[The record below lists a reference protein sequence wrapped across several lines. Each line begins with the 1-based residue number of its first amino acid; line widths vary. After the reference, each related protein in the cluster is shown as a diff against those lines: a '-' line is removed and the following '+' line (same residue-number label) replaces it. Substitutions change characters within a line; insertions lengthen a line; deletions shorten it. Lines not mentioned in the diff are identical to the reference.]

1 MVDQEKL
8 LDYLK
13 RVTADLH
20 QTRERL
26 RKAESADREPIAI
39 VAMSCRYPGDVR
51 TPDDLWR
58 LVNTGTDAIG
68 RPPTDRGWDLDD
80 AYDPDPEHV
89 DGYASEGGFLAGAG
103 AFDAAFFDVS
113 PREALSMDPQQRQVL
128 EASWEVLERAGV
140 DPATLRGSRTGV
152 FIGSNTQDYVRLI
165 GGTAQAA
172 DGFMI
177 TGTTAAV
184 ISGRVSYTLGL
195 EGPAVTIDT
204 ACSSS
209 LVAIHLAAQA
219 LRADECTMAMAGGV
233 TVMATPG
240 AFTEFSRQRGL
251 AVDGR
256 CKAFSADADGIG
268 LSEGVGLV
276 LLERLSRAQ
285 RLGHPILGVIR
296 GSAVN
301 QDGAS
306 NGIAAPNG
314 PSQQRVIRQALA
326 NAGLSVDDVELIEAH
341 GTGTRL
347 GDPIEAQAVLAT
359 YGQDR
364 TGGPARLGS
373 IKSNIGHT
381 QAAAGV
387 AGVMKAV
394 LAMRHETMPKSL
406 HLDEPSPHV
415 DWAAGAV
422 EPLSEARPWPRRDTP
437 RRAGVSSFGV
447 SGTNVHMIIE
457 EPPAPAG
464 DETEPGEPCPAP
476 VPVVLSARDAAALRA
491 QAQQLYTFV
500 EDRPQLQIADLSW
513 ALATGRAAL
522 EHRAVVLAD
531 DLKALQR
538 GLAALAVG
546 EPGLGL
552 VTGEPAD
559 GKLAFLFTG
568 QGTQR
573 LAMGRQLAER
583 FPRYA
588 EAFDTVAAALDRH
601 LVREPGDPSL
611 RDLLDSD
618 LLHQTGYA
626 QPALFAVEVAL
637 LETVRGLGLE
647 PEIVAGH
654 SIGEI
659 AAAHAAGVL
668 SLDDAA
674 ALVVARGRLMQ
685 ALPPGGAMLAVQASE
700 DAVREAGLD
709 DLDIAAVNGPAAVVL
724 SGPEAAIDR
733 FAEKARDAGWKAT
746 RLRVS
751 HAFHSR
757 LMEPM
762 LAEFGAVVHGLDF
775 AEPTLAAVSSVTGL
789 PVAVGQWS
797 DPRYWVD
804 QVRRPVRFADA
815 VHALDALGAG
825 RYLELGPDTVLA
837 AMAAETLPDAPVC
850 VAALRRDH
858 DEVTTFLTAL
868 ARLHAAGSTVAWST
882 LYPARPAERLDL
894 PTYPFQHQMYW
905 PSPADLVTVDA
916 AGLGL
921 TATGHPLLGAVL
933 TLADG
938 DGSVFTGRLS
948 VATHPWLA
956 DHAVLGTAVLPG
968 TAMVELALRA
978 GEQVGAP
985 VLEELTIQAPLSV
998 PASGGIAL
1006 QVVTGAAD
1014 ETGRRPVGVHSRSED
1029 ALADEPWTL
1038 HAAGY
1043 LARTGPQ
1050 APPVDLSV
1058 WPPTGATP
1066 LPVDGFYERLSGAG
1080 FGYGPTFQGL
1090 TAAWRLG
1097 EDIYAEVTLPESETG
1112 QAARFQLH
1120 PALLDAA
1127 MHGVALAET
1136 GADRSARMAF
1146 AFTDVTVHAVGAT
1159 VLRVRLTPSGN
1170 DRVALSAADGAGAVV
1185 VTIGSLVMRPVTTA
1199 QMEAGPRQAPRSLF
1213 GVDWV
1218 ERPLDAAPAPAGW
1231 AALGAVRDTGLPL
1244 ADLDSP
1250 TGSPAVLLLDCPPET
1265 VDPDDD
1271 PIGLAARVHAATQ
1284 RVLAALQRWIGD
1296 ERLAETT
1303 LVVTT
1308 TGAVSGGPGEEPTDL
1323 AHAAV
1328 WGLVRS
1334 AQSEYPARIVL
1345 ADVDGGAASWAALPA
1360 LVAAGDVP
1368 QALIRAGVVAAPLLA
1383 RIAPD
1388 PAMTPPDSPTW
1399 RLESTAGGTLDQL
1412 RLAAYP
1418 APEGPLEPG
1427 MVRVAVRAAGLN
1439 FRDVLIS
1446 LGVYPSDNP
1455 LDLGSEGAGVV
1466 LEVGSDVSHLAPGD
1480 RVMGAFAGGFG
1491 PVAVTD
1497 GRLLVPVP
1505 SGWTFAEAAAV
1516 PMAFLTAYYALVDL
1530 ADVRPGETVLVHAGA
1545 GGVGTAAI
1553 QIARHL
1559 GARVLATASPAKW
1572 DALRALGLPE
1582 EAIASSRN
1590 TEFAAKFART
1600 TDGQGADVVLN
1611 SLANELIDASLTL
1624 LPRGGRFLEMGKTD
1638 LRDPARL
1645 AADHPGVRYRP
1656 FDLFEAGPDRI
1667 RAMLTEILALFEAGE
1682 LSLPPVRAWDIR
1694 HARDAFRFISQAKH
1708 VGKNVLLMP
1717 RTARE
1722 TGTTVVT
1729 GATGTLG
1736 GLLVRHLVHSRGVR
1750 DLLLL
1755 SRSGTDAPGAGEL
1768 WSELTEAGARVRLVR
1783 CDVADRDDLDR
1794 VLDGVDVRAVVH
1806 VAGVLDDTVLT
1817 GLTPDR
1823 LDAVLRAKVDAVV
1836 NLHEATAGADL
1847 DAFVLYS
1854 SVAGLFG
1861 TPGQGNY
1868 AAANAFLDAFAAFRR
1883 SRGLPGTSLAWG
1895 AWDTAVGMAGNLSE
1909 VDRRRLSR
1917 GGIAPLAL
1925 PEALGLF
1932 DAALDAERPLLVPLR
1947 IDHTVLRARQGDVGL
1962 PPLLRG
1968 LVRDPVRRAATGA
1981 TSASL
1986 LQRLAELATAD
1997 QDRLLLDLVRT
2008 QVAAVLGH
2016 ASGDAIPAARAFSE
2030 LGFDSLTAVELRN
2043 RLNAAT
2049 SLRLPATLTFDYP
2062 NPQVLAVFLR
2072 GELVGALAE
2081 QAAPAA
2087 SLRLSATDLDDPIVI
2102 VGMGCRYPGGVST
2115 PEEFWRLLADGRD
2128 GVSSFPDDRG
2138 WDLDA
2143 LNHADPD
2150 HPGTSHAQEG
2160 GFLTGASRFDAGF
2173 FGISPREAVAMDPQ
2187 QRLMLETSWEA
2198 LERAGIDATTLRGS
2212 RTGVFA
2218 GVLYSDY
2225 ATVLR
2230 QGSTGAEGYA
2240 GAASAVSLVSGRV
2253 SYTFGFE
2260 GPAIT
2265 VDTACSSSL
2274 VALHLAAQ
2282 ALRSGECDLALAG
2295 GVTVMAT
2302 PGAFVEFSRQGGL
2315 ASDGRCKAF
2324 SAAGDG
2330 TGWGEG
2336 AGVVLLERLSDAR
2349 RAGHPVLAVVRGS
2362 AVNQDGASN
2371 GITAPNGPS
2380 QQRVIRQALAVA
2392 GLTPTAVDA
2401 VEAHGTG
2408 TTLGD
2413 PIEAQALLAT
2423 YGQDRTGA
2431 PLWLGSVKSNLGHTQ
2446 AAAGV
2451 AGIIKMVLAMHYGVL
2466 PPTLH
2471 VDRPSPQVD
2480 WAAGAVEL
2488 LTEARPWPRAA
2499 HPRRAGVSSFGISG
2513 TNAHVILEEPPA
2525 PTEEP
2530 ETGSPLPVV
2539 PLLLSG
2545 HDAAGLAGQAGRLLD
2560 FLDERPTAR
2569 LLDVGRS
2576 LAGRA
2581 ALPHRAVVLA
2591 HTADQTV
2598 MDLLDLADGA
2608 RSGGVA
2614 VDGRL
2619 AMVFTGQGA
2628 QRAGM
2633 GRELYQ
2639 TFPVFA
2645 SAFNEVC
2652 AALDLPLLDVLDD
2665 QERLDETGWAQPAIF
2680 AVEVALLTLLRGW
2693 GVTPEVVAG
2702 HSIGEITAA
2711 YAAGVLSLA
2720 DAATLVAARGR
2731 LMQALPSGGAMLAV
2745 GTSETDLRAAFPD
2758 VDLAAVNG
2766 PRAVVVSGT
2775 EADVDRVAETAAER
2789 GWKTSR
2795 LRTSHAF
2802 HSRLM
2807 EPMLAEFADVV
2818 RGLRFSEPRLRA
2830 VSTVT
2835 GAKVDQDEWT
2845 DPEYWVEQVRRPV
2858 RFADALAALD
2868 ADRILE
2874 IGPDAVLTALVQ
2886 DAHPDRTAVAALR
2899 RGRDEAATLLA
2910 AIGRLFTVGVAVD
2923 WAAVF
2928 VGTGATRPELP
2939 TYAFQHV
2946 TYWPRPRPG
2955 LHVSDPAGLG
2965 LVGTGHALLGA
2976 AVELPD
2982 STATVLTG
2990 WLSVATHPWLA
3001 DHVVLDRVVVPG
3013 TALVEMALAA
3023 GERAGAP
3030 ALEELLLQTPLTLP
3044 PGGGVQVR
3052 VTVTAGTDAT
3062 ADTADATNDPR
3073 PVTLHA
3079 RADETEPWTVHAT
3092 GSLTAQPAE
3101 TADAGLVSWPPAGA
3115 EPVSLTDFY
3124 PTLAAIG
3131 MAYGPAFQALR
3142 KVWRRGEEVFA
3153 EVSTEEASTGY
3164 ALHPALFD
3172 AALHA
3177 VGAGGL
3183 LPEHGVRLPFAFAGV
3198 RISGEAGTTLRAR
3211 LTVGTSPGSVRVAL
3225 ADESGLPVAEVERLT
3240 LRPVSGVQLSAAERL
3255 LYGVEWVPEE
3265 AESSEEPRVTI
3276 PLGAALPAP
3285 TPVLTVDATAPGAAG
3300 ERAAALLTLL
3310 RTWLADPAW
3319 AESRL
3324 VVRTF
3329 GAVGDE
3335 ITDPDGAALW
3345 GLVRSAQ
3352 AEHPDRIHLLDAP
3365 EETVLPLPEALV
3377 REGVARVPRLVRI
3390 QASGTVDLGDGLV
3403 VVTGATGT
3411 LGRLLVE
3418 HLVRAHGARDLLLL
3432 SRSGGAVDPDLD
3444 LDGATVRSVACDL
3457 ADAGAVAAVLRDE
3470 PVTAVIHAA
3479 GVLDD
3484 ALLTDLTPERLRAV
3498 FRAKVDAAV
3507 NLRAATAGHR
3517 LSAFVLY
3524 SSAAGLFGNAGQA
3537 NYAAA
3542 NAFLDAYATQMRG
3555 QGVPATS
3562 LAWGLWDAGMG
3573 GGLSDAERSRA
3584 RQAGI
3589 VPLSVEQGLAAF
3601 DAALTADRAV
3611 VAPLGLDLAAL
3622 RTRAWAPPLLRGL
3635 LPAPG
3640 RRAAAGSAGGG
3651 FAARLA
3657 GLPDAERERIVLD
3670 LVRTHVATVLGHA
3683 DGSAVA
3689 PERAFSELGFDSLTA
3704 VELRNRM
3711 ATVTGLRLP
3720 STLVFDYPNIAA
3732 LAAYLVGEL
3741 SGAAAAAI
3749 PVVTAAVASDEPIA
3763 IVGMACRYPGGV
3775 SSPEELWELVAA
3787 GRDGVGFFPED
3798 RGWDVEN
3805 LYHPDPDNPGT
3816 SYTREGGFLYNAGD
3830 FDPAVFGI
3838 SPREALAMDPQ
3849 HRLLLETSWE
3859 AFERA
3864 GIDPLG
3870 LRGSRTGVFA
3880 GVMYNDYSMVLGA
3893 SDDSAEGFMGT
3904 GGSIASG
3911 RVSYTFGLEGPAVTV
3926 DTACSSSLVALH
3938 LAIQALRSGECDA
3951 ALAGGV
3957 TVMGTPNTFIGFSRQ
3972 RGLAA
3977 DGRCKSFAEGADGT
3991 GWGEGVGMLLVERLA
4006 DAERLGHPVLA
4017 VVRGS
4022 AVNQDGASNGMTAPN
4037 GPSQQRVIR
4046 QALANARIS
4055 ATDVDVVEAH
4065 GTGTGLGD
4073 PIEAQALLATYGQN
4087 RQTPLWLG
4095 SIKSNM
4101 GHTQAAAGVAGIIKM
4116 VQAMRHGTL
4125 PATLHVDAPTSQ
4137 VDWTAGAV
4145 ELLTEARAWPE
4156 VDRPRRAAVSSFG
4169 ISGTNAHVILEA
4181 AAPAT
4186 VTIPAVPDGRPMPVV
4201 LTAADEAGLRAQAE
4215 QVRGVDAPIADLAR
4229 SLTRRTALRHRA
4241 VVVAA
4246 DRAGLDAGLAAVAAG
4261 AHPLVGVA
4269 GHGRL
4274 AVVFTG
4280 QGSQR
4285 AGMGRELY
4293 DAFPV
4298 FAAAYDEVC
4307 AALDLPLR
4315 ELDAALLD
4323 QTGWAQPAIFAVEV
4337 ALLAL
4342 VRSWGVVP
4350 EVVAGHSIGEVTAA
4364 YAAGVLSLADAAT
4377 LVAARGRLM
4386 QALPSGGAMLAVGAA
4401 EVDVRALLDSMAGG
4415 DEPNGGSL
4423 AVGVASVVVSGAE
4436 ADIERVVE
4444 LAGGDASNG
4453 GGLVVD
4459 VAAVNGP
4466 ASVVVSGAE
4475 GDIERVAELAAER
4488 GWKTSRLR
4496 TSHAFHSRLMDP
4508 MLAEFAG
4515 VVRGL
4520 SFSEPT
4526 IPAISTVTGAAVV
4539 PGQWTDPE
4547 YWVEQVRKP
4556 VRFADAA
4563 AALKAGRVLE
4573 LGPDGVLTA
4582 LIGAASPDAVA
4593 VAALRRDRDEPTTLL
4608 TALGELFVRGQHVE
4622 WRALFEGTAAR
4633 PVDLPTYP
4641 FQHQRFWPRPRTGAS
4656 RDAIGLGLAETGHPL
4671 LGAAIEAPDAAMT
4684 LLTGWL
4690 SLRTHP
4696 WLADHVVLGRTLVPG
4711 TALAEMARAAGERAG
4726 VPVVEELLLQA
4737 PLPLPER
4744 GGVQLRATLAEPDAD
4759 GRRTVAIHAR
4769 AEDEEPWTTHATG
4782 VLAAADDR
4790 APTKIDLVSWPP
4802 ADADPLDLSGFYAE
4816 TAGSGLVYGPAFQGL
4831 RGVWKRGEE
4840 VFAEVEL
4847 DHTTTGYGLHPA
4859 LFDAV
4864 LHAIAVGGLFTD
4876 GEMRL
4881 PFAVTGLRT
4890 FGPADTRLRA
4900 HLTRAGGADTVRLAL
4915 ADASGTP
4922 VAEVDGLILRPVSAA
4937 QLGAGTA
4944 DRLLYA
4950 VDWTPQEVTASTET
4964 PVVIALGD
4972 PLPAPAPVVLVN
4984 ATASGAALDRAA
4996 ALLALLQAWLADPAW
5011 AGSRLVV
5018 RTRGAVGEEVT
5029 DPDGAALWGLVRS
5042 AQSEH
5047 PDRIHLLD
5055 GSEDVFYPV
5064 PEALVR
5070 DGVVRVPRLAR
5081 LKASGAVEL
5090 GDGAVVVTG
5099 ATGTLGGLLVRHLV
5113 QVHGVQKL
5121 VLLSRSGRSVE
5132 VDGAQVRSVACDVA
5146 DPDAVAEALRGESV
5160 SAVIHAAGVL
5170 DDALLADLTPE
5181 RLRTVFRA
5189 KVDAARNLAAA
5200 TADQPLTA
5208 FVLYSSAAGVFGN
5221 AGQANYAAA
5230 NAFLDAYAT
5239 QLRGQGV
5246 PATSLAWGLWDAG
5259 MGETLTDA
5267 DRDRMRRGGVLP
5279 LTAEQGLAA
5288 FDAALGTGRA
5298 AVAPLA
5304 LDTAPLRE
5312 AAAAGLLPPLLAGL
5326 VRVPVRKR
5334 ADTALGQRLAGL
5346 PAPQRERAVLD
5357 LVRTHVA
5364 AVLGYPGPDAVEVD
5378 RAFSELGFD
5387 SLIAVDLRNRL
5398 ATVTGLRLPST
5409 LVFDY
5414 PNALALAGHLAAE
5427 LAGAVEQIGA
5437 APASTT
5443 GSAVRT
5449 DDPIAIVGM
5458 ACRFPGGVSSPDE
5471 LWDLVAAG
5479 RDGVGF
5485 FPEDRGW
5492 DVENL
5497 YHPDPD
5503 HPGTTYSREGGFLLD
5518 AAQFDPGLF
5527 GISPREALAMDPQ
5540 HRLLLESSWEAFEHA
5555 GVNPMGLRGSRTG
5568 VFVGVMYNDYSMVLG
5583 ASDDNAEG
5591 FMGTGGSIASG
5602 RVSYTFGLE
5611 GPAVT
5616 VDTACSSSLVALHL
5630 AIQALRNGECD
5641 AALAG
5646 GVTVMATPNTFIGF
5660 SRQRGLAPDGRCKSF
5675 AEGADGTGW
5684 GEGVG
5689 ILLVE
5694 RLSDAQRLGHPVL
5707 AVVRGSAVNQD
5718 GASNGLTAPNGP
5730 SQQRV
5735 IRQALESAGLTSQ
5748 DVDAVEAH
5756 GTGTS
5761 LGDPIEAQALLATY
5775 GQDRETPLWL
5785 GSIKS
5790 NLGHTQ
5796 AAAGVAGII
5805 KMVQAMRHG
5814 TLPKTLHVDAPTS
5827 EVDWSAGSVELLTE
5841 ARAWPEV
5848 DRPRRSAVSSFGISG
5863 TNAHI
5868 VLEAAPAAPAVAPS
5882 EGLPVT
5888 PIVFSAADPD
5898 ALHAYAARLRT
5909 AVASDLPLDQIGRA
5923 LVGRA
5928 ALRHRAVLLA
5938 TDRPALDRALAGFG
5952 APRPEVR
5959 RGEAHRA
5966 ALAIV
5971 FTGQGAQRAGM
5982 GRELHE
5988 TFPVF
5993 AAAFDEACE
6002 ALKLPLREVLDDES
6016 RLHQTGWAQPAIFA
6030 VEVALL
6036 ALMRSWGVE
6045 PDAVAGHSIG
6055 EITAAYA
6062 AGVLTLADAATLVAA
6077 RGRLMQALPVGG
6089 AMLAVGASETE
6100 VRALLTDGPEAA
6112 GTDGSLA
6119 VDIAAVNGPD
6129 AVVVSGDEAEVER
6142 IVLLAVERGWK
6153 TNRLRTS
6160 HAFHSRLME
6169 PMLAEF
6175 RAVVETLSFAEPVI
6189 PAVST
6194 VTGRPV
6200 EPGQWTDPGYW
6211 VDQVRR
6217 PVRFADAV
6225 TTLDAGRVLELGPD
6239 GVLTALVG
6247 DLRPELTV
6255 VAALRRGRA
6264 EVETLLTAVGTLFVE
6279 GQDVDWAAVL
6289 GAGSRAD
6296 LPTYAFQHRR
6306 YWPSPRTGPT
6316 GDAAGLGLVGTGH
6329 PLVGA
6334 AVALPSG
6341 DNVFTGKLSV
6351 RTHPWLRDHT
6361 VSGRTVV
6368 PGTALVEMVL
6378 AAGDQAGL
6386 PVLDELL
6393 LQAPLTL
6400 GEQGAVQVRVTL
6412 AAPDAGRSAV
6422 TIHSRSEEDDDAW
6435 VLNAGGLLTG
6445 DAEPLPDTAASAV
6458 WPPADADE
6466 IDVTGFYP
6474 MAASAGLDYGPAFQG
6489 LRRVWR
6495 RGETV
6500 FAEVEIEG
6508 SVTGYA
6514 LHPALFD
6521 AALHAIGAGG
6531 ALPADGGVRLPFGFT
6546 GVRVTGLAGTG
6557 LRVEIAPAPG
6567 TDTVRLSLADP
6578 SGSPVATV
6586 ESLVLRPVTLNQ
6598 FGGIADRLL
6607 FGVEWMPQEVVP
6619 AAEERVVITL
6629 GDPLPV
6635 VPASVTVV
6643 DATAPGAARDRA
6655 AALLRL
6661 LQTWLTEPTWADS
6674 RLVVRTRG
6682 AVGEKVTDPDGAA
6695 LWGLVRS
6702 AQSEH
6707 PDRLHLLD
6715 GPEDVFYPVPEAL
6728 VRDGAVNVPRLARL
6742 KASGSAEF
6750 GDGTVVLTGATG
6762 TLGGLLAR
6770 HLVRAHGVRRLLLL
6784 SRSGATADLEGRLA
6798 PAEVRS
6804 VACDVS
6810 DVNAVA
6816 EALRDEPVSAVV
6828 HAAGVLDDALLADLT
6843 PERLDTV
6850 FRAKVDA
6857 ARNLAAATAD
6867 RPLTAFV
6874 LYSSAAGLF
6883 GNAGQANYA
6892 AANAF
6897 LDAYATQLREQGVP
6911 ATSLAWGLWDAG
6923 MGETLTDAERSRM
6936 RRGGVLP
6943 LTAEQ
6948 GLAAFDAALGTGTA
6962 LIAPLALDPAALEQA
6977 AEFGLLPPL
6986 LAGLVRAPRSRRAA
7000 PAGPTLGRRL
7010 DGLSPEDQDRL
7021 VLEAV
7026 QAQVAAVLGHDS
7038 GAAVPAGRAF
7048 TELGFDSLTAVELR
7062 NRLMAATELRLP
7074 STLVFDYPNAGALAA
7089 HLAERLRP
7097 AVVSPVVALMAELDQ
7112 IEQGLRAATADDEE
7126 RSRVTARLN
7135 SLLAGWQGAASTG
7148 GAVLAEE
7155 LETATDDEMFDLLGK
7170 EFGIS

>member
-1 MVDQEKL
+1 MDQEKL

-26 RKAESADREPIAI
+26 RKAETADREPIAI
-39 VAMSCRYPGDVR
+39 VAMSCRYPGGVR

-58 LVNTGTDAIG
+58 LVNTGADAIG
-68 RPPTDRGWDLDD
+68 RPPGDRGWDLDD
-80 AYDPDPEHV
+80 AYDPDPERA

-103 AFDAAFFDVS
+103 AFDAAFFDIS

-128 EASWEVLERAGV
+128 EASWEAFERAGL

-165 GGTAQAA
+165 GGTVQAA
-172 DGFMI
+172 EGFLI

-219 LRADECTMAMAGGV
+219 LRADECAMALAGGV
-233 TVMATPG
+233 TVMATPS
-240 AFTEFSRQRGL
+240 AFTEFNRQGGV
-251 AVDGR
+251 AADGR
-256 CKAFSADADGIG
+256 CKAFSAGADGIG

-285 RLGHPILGVIR
+285 RLGHPILGVIK
-296 GSAVN
+296 GSSVN

-364 TGGPARLGS
+364 TGGRPAWLGS

-394 LAMRHETMPKSL
+394 LAMRHDTMPKSL
-406 HLDEPSPHV
+406 HLEQPSPHV
-415 DWAAGAV
+415 DWTAGAV
-422 EPLSEARPWPRRDTP
+422 ELLTEARPWPRRDTP

-457 EPPAPAG
+457 EPPAPA
-464 DETEPGEPCPAP
+464 EAERVEPCPAP
-476 VPVVLSARDAAALRA
+476 VPVVVSARDDAALRA
-491 QAQQLYTFV
+491 QAQRLYTFV
-500 EDRPQLQIADLSW
+500 EDRPQLRVADLGW
-513 ALATGRAAL
+513 ALANGRAAL

-531 DLKALQR
+531 DRDALQR

-552 VTGEPAD
+552 VTGEPAE

-568 QGTQR
+568 QGAQR
-573 LAMGRQLAER
+573 TAMGLRLAER

-588 EAFDTVAAALDRH
+588 EALDTVAAALDRH
-601 LVREPGDPSL
+601 LVRAPEDLPL
-611 RDLLDSD
+611 RAVLDSD
-618 LLHQTGYA
+618 LLDQTGYA

-637 LETVRGLGLE
+637 LETVRALGLE

-654 SIGEI
+654 SVGEI
-659 AAAHAAGVL
+659 AAAYAAGVL

-685 ALPPGGAMLAVQASE
+685 ALPPGGAMLAVQATE

-709 DLDIAAVNGPAAVVL
+709 GLDIAAVNGPVAVVL
-724 SGPEAAIDR
+724 SGPDDAIDR
-733 FAEKARDAGWKAT
+733 FARKAGDAGWKASP
-746 RLRVS
+746 LRVS

-762 LAEFGAVVHGLDF
+762 LAEFGAVVRGLSF
-775 AEPTLAAVSSVTGL
+775 AEPALAAVSSVTGR
-789 PVAVGQWS
+789 PVGVGQWS
-797 DPRYWVD
+797 DPAYWVD

-837 AMAAETLPDAPVC
+837 GMAAQTLPDAATC
-850 VAALRRDH
+850 VGTLRRDR
-858 DEVTTFLTAL
+858 DEVETFLTAL
-868 ARLHAAGSTVAWST
+868 ARIHAAGSTVAWPA

-894 PTYPFQHQMYW
+894 PTYPFQHQLYW
-905 PSPADLVTVDA
+905 PSPADLLTVDA

-921 TATGHPLLGAVL
+921 TAADHPMLGAVL

-938 DGSVFTGRLS
+938 DGSVFTGRL
-948 VATHPWLA
+948 ALHTHPWLA

-978 GEQVGAP
+978 GEQVGTP
-985 VLEELTIQAPLSV
+985 VLEELTVQAPLAV
-998 PASGGIAL
+998 PASGGVAL

-1014 ETGRRPVGVHSRSED
+1014 ETGRRPVSVHSRRED
-1029 ALADEPWTL
+1029 ALPDEAWTP
-1038 HAAGY
+1038 HAAGH
-1043 LARTGPQ
+1043 LAPAVPQ
-1050 APPVDLSV
+1050 DPPAGLSV
-1058 WPPTGATP
+1058 WPPAGATP

-1080 FGYGPTFQGL
+1080 FGYGPAFQGL

-1097 EDIYAEVTLPESETG
+1097 TDIYAEVTLPESETG
-1112 QAARFQLH
+1112 QAARFNLH

-1127 MHGVALAET
+1127 LHGVALAEA

-1159 VLRVRLTPSGN
+1159 TLRVRLTPSGA
-1170 DRVALSAADGAGAVV
+1170 DRVALFAADGAGAAVV
-1185 VTIGSLVMRPVTTA
+1185 SVGSLVMRPVTSA
-1199 QMEAGPRQAPRSLF
+1199 QAEGGPRRAPRSLF
-1213 GVDWV
+1213 GVDWD
-1218 ERPLDAAPAPAGW
+1218 ERPLEAVPAPGDW
-1231 AALGAVRDTGLPL
+1231 AALGPVRDTGLPL
-1244 ADLDSP
+1244 ADLGSL
-1250 TGSPAVLLLDCPPET
+1250 TGPPPAVLLLDCPPESY
-1265 VDPDDD
+1265 DPAGD
-1271 PIGLAARVHAATQ
+1271 PIGTAGRVHAATR

-1296 ERLAETT
+1296 ERLAGTT

-1308 TGAVSGGPGEEPTDL
+1308 TGAVAGGPGEEPADL

-1334 AQSEYPARIVL
+1334 AQSEHPGRIVL

-1360 LVAAGDVP
+1360 LVAAGDIT
-1368 QALIRAGVVAAPLLA
+1368 QALIRAGAVAAPRLA
-1383 RIAPD
+1383 RLAPD
-1388 PAMTPPDSPTW
+1388 PSMTPPDAPAW
-1399 RLESTAGGTLDQL
+1399 RLETTAGGTLDHL

-1439 FRDVLIS
+1439 FRDVLIA
-1446 LGVYPSDNP
+1446 LGVHPSDNP

-1466 LEVGSDVSHLAPGD
+1466 VEVGPGVPHLTPGD

-1497 GRLLVPVP
+1497 GRLLVPIP

-1516 PMAFLTAYYALVDL
+1516 PMAFLTAYFALVDL
-1530 ADVRPGETVLVHAGA
+1530 AGVRPGETVLVHAGA

-1553 QIARHL
+1553 QIARNL

-1572 DALRALGLPE
+1572 DALRALGLPDDD
-1582 EAIASSRN
+1582 IASSRD
-1590 TEFAAKFART
+1590 TGFAEKFARVT
-1600 TDGQGADVVLN
+1600 GGRGVDVVLN
-1611 SLANELIDASLTL
+1611 SLAHEFIDASLTL

-1638 LRDPARL
+1638 LRDPERL
-1645 AADHPGVRYRP
+1645 AAAHPGVAYRP
-1656 FDLFEAGPDRI
+1656 FDLFEAGPERI
-1667 RAMLTEILALFEAGE
+1667 RAMLTEITALFESGE
-1682 LSLPPVRAWDIR
+1682 LRLPPVRAWDIR
-1694 HARDAFRFISQAKH
+1694 HARDAFRFVSQARH
-1708 VGKNVLLMP
+1708 VGKNVLMMP
-1717 RTARE
+1717 RPARE

-1736 GLLVRHLVHSRGVR
+1736 GLLARHLVHSAGVR

-1755 SRSGTDAPGAGEL
+1755 SRSGTDAPGAGGL

-1854 SVAGLFG
+1854 SVAGLLG

-1868 AAANAFLDAFAAFRR
+1868 AAANAFLDAFAAARR
-1883 SRGLPGTSLAWG
+1883 ARGLPGTSLAWG
-1895 AWDTAVGMAGNLSE
+1895 AWDTAAGMAGNLTE
-1909 VDRRRLSR
+1909 VDRRRLTR
-1917 GGIAPLAL
+1917 GGIAPLPVA
-1925 PEALGLF
+1925 EALDMF
-1932 DAALDAERPLLVPLR
+1932 DAALVSERPLLVPIRL
-1947 IDHTVLRARQGDVGL
+1947 DHTVLRARQGDAGL

-1968 LVRDPVRRAATGA
+1968 LVREPARRAATGA
-1981 TSASL
+1981 TASSL
-1986 LQRLAELATAD
+1986 LQRLAGQTTAD
-1997 QDRLLLDLVRT
+1997 QDRTLLDLVRA

-2016 ASGDAIPAARAFSE
+2016 ASGDAVPAARAFSE

-2049 SLRLPATLTFDYP
+2049 DLRLPATLTFDYP
-2062 NPQVLAVFLR
+2062 TPQALAAFLR

-2081 QAAPAA
+2081 RTAPAA
-2087 SLRLSATDLDDPIVI
+2087 APRSAAADLDDPVVI
-2102 VGMGCRYPGGVST
+2102 VGMGCRYPGGVTT

-2128 GVSSFPDDRG
+2128 GVSGFPDDRG

-2143 LNHADPD
+2143 LYHPDPD
-2150 HPGTSHAQEG
+2150 HPGTSYAKEG
-2160 GFLTGASRFDAGF
+2160 GFLTGVSRFDPGF
-2173 FGISPREAVAMDPQ
+2173 FGISPREAVTMDPQ
-2187 QRLMLETSWEA
+2187 QRLLLETSWEA
-2198 LERAGIDATTLRGS
+2198 LERAGVDATTLRGS

-2225 ATVLR
+2225 ATLLR

-2240 GAASAVSLVSGRV
+2240 AAASAGSLVSGRV

-2302 PGAFVEFSRQGGL
+2302 PGAFVEFSRQRGL
-2315 ASDGRCKAF
+2315 APDGRCKAF
-2324 SAAGDG
+2324 SASGDG

-2336 AGVVLLERLSDAR
+2336 AGVVVLERLSDAR

-2380 QQRVIRQALAVA
+2380 QQRVIRQALASA
-2392 GLTPTAVDA
+2392 GLEATMVDA

-2408 TTLGD
+2408 TSLGD

-2423 YGQDRTGA
+2423 YGQNRTGA

-2451 AGIIKMVLAMHYGVL
+2451 AGVMKMVLAVHYGVL
-2466 PPTLH
+2466 PRTLH

-2480 WAAGAVEL
+2480 WSSGAVEL
-2488 LTEARPWPRAA
+2488 LTEARPWTPLG

-2513 TNAHVILEEPPA
+2513 TNAHVIIEEPPA
-2525 PTEEP
+2525 APSDRP
-2530 ETGSPLPVV
+2530 EAGGPPPVV
-2539 PLLLSG
+2539 PLVLSG

-2560 FLDERPTAR
+2560 FLDARPTAR

-2581 ALPHRAVVLA
+2581 ALPYRAVVLA
-2591 HTADQTV
+2591 RTADQTV
-2598 MDLLDLADGA
+2598 MDLLDVAEGVTG
-2608 RSGGVA
+2608 GGVA
-2614 VDGRL
+2614 ADGRL
-2619 AMVFTGQGA
+2619 AVVFTGQGS

-2633 GRELYQ
+2633 GRELYDA
-2639 TFPVFA
+2639 FPVFA
-2645 SAFNEVC
+2645 TAFDEVC
-2652 AALDLPLLDVLDD
+2652 AALDLPLLDVLGDP
-2665 QERLDETGWAQPAIF
+2665 ERLDQTEWAQPAIF
-2680 AVEVALLTLLRGW
+2680 AVEVALLALLAEW
-2693 GVTPEVVAG
+2693 GVRPEMVAG

-2731 LMQALPSGGAMLAV
+2731 LMQALPPGGAMLAV
-2745 GTSETDLRAAFPD
+2745 GAAEAEILAAFPD

-2766 PRAVVVSGT
+2766 PASVVVSGA
-2775 EADVDRVAETAAER
+2775 EADIERVAATAAER

-2807 EPMLAEFADVV
+2807 EPMLAEFAEVV
-2818 RGLRFSEPRLRA
+2818 GGLRFGEPRLRA

-2835 GAKVDQDEWT
+2835 GATVAPGEWT
-2845 DPEYWVEQVRRPV
+2845 DPDYWVDQVRRPV

-2868 ADRILE
+2868 ADRVLE
-2874 IGPDAVLTALVQ
+2874 IGPDAVLTALAQ
-2886 DAHPDRTAVAALR
+2886 DAHPDRLAVATLR
-2899 RGRDEAATLLA
+2899 RGRDEVETLLA
-2910 AIGRLFTVGVAVD
+2910 ALGRLFTAGVAVD
-2923 WAAVF
+2923 WTAVF
-2928 VGTGATRPELP
+2928 AGTGATRLELP
-2939 TYAFQHV
+2939 TYAFQHD

-2955 LHVSDPAGLG
+2955 RHATDPAGLG
-2965 LVGTGHALLGA
+2965 LVGTGHALVGA
-2976 AVELPD
+2976 AVELPG
-2982 STATVLTG
+2982 SPATVLTG
-2990 WLSVATHPWLA
+2990 RLSVATHPWLA
-3001 DHVVLDRVVVPG
+3001 DHVVLGQVVVPG
-3013 TALVEMALAA
+3013 TALVEMVLAA

-3030 ALEELLLQTPLTLP
+3030 ALEELLLRTPLTLP
-3044 PGGGVQVR
+3044 QGGGVQVR
-3052 VTVTAGTDAT
+3052 VTVGAGPEDGHPGDGVPAGG
-3062 ADTADATNDPR
+3062 
-3073 PVTLHA
+3073 VTGDSVSGDDRRTVTVHA
-3079 RADETEPWTVHAT
+3079 RVDETEPWTVHAT
-3092 GSLTAQPAE
+3092 GSLTARHEEP
-3101 TADAGLVSWPPAGA
+3101 ADAGLVAWPPAGA
-3115 EPVSLTDFY
+3115 EPVPLADFY
-3124 PTLAAIG
+3124 PALAGTG
-3131 MAYGPAFQALR
+3131 MAYGPAFQGLR
-3142 KVWRRGEEVFA
+3142 QVWRRGDEVFA
-3153 EVSTEEASTGY
+3153 EVGTEEVATGY

-3183 LPEHGVRLPFAFAGV
+3183 LPEHAVRLPFAFAGV
-3198 RISGEAGTTLRAR
+3198 RVSGEAGTTLRAR
-3211 LTVGTSPGSVRVAL
+3211 LTAGAGPDSVRVAL

-3240 LRPVSGVQLSAAERL
+3240 LRPVTGAQLSAADRL
-3255 LYGVEWVPEE
+3255 LYGVDWVPEE
-3265 AESSEEPRVTI
+3265 TTVSEEPSAAI

-3285 TPVLTVDATAPGAAG
+3285 AAVLTVDATAPGAAD

-3310 RTWLADPAW
+3310 RAWADDPAW
-3319 AESRL
+3319 ADSRL

-3329 GAVGDE
+3329 GAAGDE
-3335 ITDPDGAALW
+3335 VTDPDGAALW

-3352 AEHPDRIHLLDAP
+3352 AEHPGRIQLLDAP
-3365 EETVLPLPEALV
+3365 ADMLVPLPEALV
-3377 REGVARVPRLVRI
+3377 RDGVVKVPRLVRV
-3390 QASGTVDLGDGLV
+3390 QAPDTGSGGVDLGDRVV
-3403 VVTGATGT
+3403 VVTGATGM
-3411 LGRLLVE
+3411 LGGLVAR
-3418 HLVRAHGARDLLLL
+3418 HLVRAHGVGELLLL
-3432 SRSGGAVDPDLD
+3432 SRSGGVVEVE
-3444 LDGATVRSVACDL
+3444 GARVRSLACDL
-3457 ADAGAVAAVLRDE
+3457 SDADAVAAALRDE
-3470 PVTAVIHAA
+3470 PVTAVVHAA

-3484 ALLTDLTPERLRAV
+3484 ALLADLTPERLRAV
-3498 FRAKVDAAV
+3498 FGAKVDAAR
-3507 NLRAATAGHR
+3507 NLRAATRGKR
-3517 LSAFVLY
+3517 LGAFVLY

-3542 NAFLDAYATQMRG
+3542 NAFLDAYAMALRAE
-3555 QGVPATS
+3555 GVPATS

-3573 GGLSDAERSRA
+3573 GGLSEAERSRA
-3584 RQAGI
+3584 RQGGI
-3589 VPLSVEQGLAAF
+3589 VPLTVDQGLAAF
-3601 DAALTADRAV
+3601 DAALGAGRAV

-3622 RTRAWAPPLLRGL
+3622 RARPVVPPLLRAL
-3635 LPAPG
+3635 VPARG
-3640 RRAAAGSAGGG
+3640 RGAGAGSADGV
-3651 FAARLA
+3651 FAARVA
-3657 GLPDAERERIVLD
+3657 GLPGAERDRIVLD
-3670 LVRTHVATVLGHA
+3670 LVRTHVAAVLGHA

-3689 PERAFSELGFDSLTA
+3689 VDLPFRELGFDSLTA
-3704 VELRNRM
+3704 VELRNRL
-3711 ATVTGLRLP
+3711 ATVTELRLP
-3720 STLVFDYPNIAA
+3720 STLVFDYPNVAA
-3732 LAAYLVGEL
+3732 LAAYVTGEI
-3741 SGAAAAAI
+3741 SGAAATAA

-3775 SSPEELWELVAA
+3775 ASPEELWELVAA
-3787 GRDGVGFFPED
+3787 GQDGVGFFPED

-3805 LYHPDPDNPGT
+3805 LYHPDPDHPGT
-3816 SYTREGGFLYNAGD
+3816 SYTREGGFLYEAGD

-3864 GIDPLG
+3864 GVDPLG
-3870 LRGSRTGVFA
+3870 LRGSRTGVFV

-3893 SDDSAEGFMGT
+3893 SDDSAEGFMGI

-3938 LAIQALRSGECDA
+3938 LAVQALRNGECDA

-3957 TVMGTPNTFIGFSRQ
+3957 TVMATPNTFVGFSRQ

-4006 DAERLGHPVLA
+4006 DAERLGHRVLA

-4022 AVNQDGASNGMTAPN
+4022 AVNQDGASNGLTAPN

-4046 QALANARIS
+4046 AALANAGLEPG
-4055 ATDVDVVEAH
+4055 DVDVVEAH
-4065 GTGTGLGD
+4065 GTGTALGD
-4073 PIEAQALLATYGQN
+4073 PIEAQALLATYG
-4087 RQTPLWLG
+4087 RERSGEPLWLG
-4095 SIKSNM
+4095 SIKSNL

-4116 VQAMRHGTL
+4116 VQAFRHGTL
-4125 PATLHVDAPTSQ
+4125 PKTLHVDAPSSQ
-4137 VDWTAGAV
+4137 VDWSAGSV
-4145 ELLTEARAWPE
+4145 ELLTESQAWPQ
-4156 VDRPRRAAVSSFG
+4156 VDRARRAAVSSFG

-4181 AAPAT
+4181 PAATTTPTPAS
-4186 VTIPAVPDGRPMPVV
+4186 DERPTPVV
-4201 LTAADEAGLRAQAE
+4201 ITAADADGLRAQAE
-4215 QVRGVDAPIADLAR
+4215 RLRGVDAPIADLAATL
-4229 SLTRRTALRHRA
+4229 SRRAALRHRA
-4241 VVVAA
+4241 VVVAG
-4246 DRAGLDAGLAAVAAG
+4246 DRVGLDAGLAAVGAG
-4261 AHPLVGVA
+4261 VHPVAGVA
-4269 GHGRL
+4269 VPGRL
-4274 AVVFTG
+4274 AVAFTG

-4293 DAFPV
+4293 EAFPV
-4298 FAAAYDEVC
+4298 FAAAFDEVC
-4307 AALDLPLR
+4307 AALDLPL
-4315 ELDAALLD
+4315 LDVLGDESRLG

-4342 VRSWGVVP
+4342 VRSWGVEP
-4350 EVVAGHSIGEVTAA
+4350 DVVAGHSIGEITAA
-4364 YAAGVLSLADAAT
+4364 YAAGVVSLADAAR

-4386 QALPSGGAMLAVGAA
+4386 QALPAGGAMLAVGT
-4401 EVDVRALLDSMAGG
+4401 S
-4415 DEPNGGSL
+4415 
-4423 AVGVASVVVSGAE
+4423 E
-4436 ADIERVVE
+4436 ADL
-4444 LAGGDASNG
+4444 LAALPDI
-4453 GGLVVD
+4453 D
-4459 VAAVNGP
+4459 IAAVNGP
-4466 ASVVVSGAE
+4466 ASVVVSGPQA
-4475 GDIERVAELAAER
+4475 DVERVAGLAGER

-4496 TSHAFHSRLMDP
+4496 TSHAFHSRLMEP
-4508 MLAEFAG
+4508 MLAEFRS
-4515 VVRGL
+4515 VVETL
-4520 SFSEPT
+4520 AFAEPV
-4526 IPAISTVTGAAVV
+4526 IPAVSTVTGRPVET
-4539 PGQWTDPE
+4539 GQWSDPE
-4547 YWVEQVRKP
+4547 YWVDQVRRP
-4556 VRFADAA
+4556 VRFADAVT
-4563 AALKAGRVLE
+4563 ALDADRVLE
-4573 LGPDGVLTA
+4573 LGPDGILTA
-4582 LIGAASPDAVA
+4582 LVQDVAPDVRA
-4593 VAALRRDRDEPTTLL
+4593 VAALRRDRDEATTLL
-4608 TALGELFVRGQHVE
+4608 TAVAELFVHGQSVK
-4622 WRALFEGTAAR
+4622 WRAVFDGVDTR
-4633 PVDLPTYP
+4633 PADVPTYP
-4641 FQHQRFWPRPRTGAS
+4641 FQHRRFWPRPRAWVS

-4671 LGAAIEAPDAAMT
+4671 LGAAVEAPDAATT
-4684 LLTGWL
+4684 LLTGWV

-4696 WLADHVVLGRTLVPG
+4696 WLADHVVLGRPLVPG
-4711 TALAEMARAAGERAG
+4711 TALAEVARAAGERAG
-4726 VPVVEELLLQA
+4726 AGVVEELLLQA

-4744 GGVQLRATLAEPDAD
+4744 GGVQLRATLAEPGAD
-4759 GRRTVAIHAR
+4759 GRRAITIHAR
-4769 AEDEEPWTTHATG
+4769 AEDEEPWTAHATG
-4782 VLAAADDR
+4782 VLAVPDEG
-4790 APTKIDLVSWPP
+4790 APTEIDLVSWPP
-4802 ADADPLDLSGFYAE
+4802 ADADALDLSGFYAE
-4816 TAGSGLVYGPAFQGL
+4816 TAANGLAYGPAFQGL

-4864 LHAIAVGGLFTD
+4864 LHAIAAGGLFSD
-4876 GEMRL
+4876 GDTRL
-4881 PFAVTGLRT
+4881 PFAFTGLRT
-4890 FGPADTRLRA
+4890 FAPAGGRLRA
-4900 HLTRAGGADTVRLAL
+4900 RLTRAGGADTVRLAL

-4922 VAEVDGLILRPVSAA
+4922 VAEVDGLVLRQASAA
-4937 QLGAGTA
+4937 RLGAAAG

-4950 VDWTPQEVTASTET
+4950 VDWTPQDVTASVEV
-4964 PVVIALGD
+4964 PVVVALGD
-4972 PLPAPAPVVLVN
+4972 RLPEPVAVVVVD
-4984 ATASGAALDRAA
+4984 ATAPGSAGDRSV
-4996 ALLALLQAWLADPAW
+4996 ALLGLLQEWLEDPAW
-5011 AGSRLVV
+5011 ADSRLVV
-5018 RTRGAVGEEVT
+5018 RTFGAVGEEVT

-5042 AQSEH
+5042 AQAEH
-5047 PDRIHLLD
+5047 PGRLQLLD
-5055 GSEDVFYPV
+5055 APEDMVVPV
-5064 PEALVR
+5064 PQAVVR
-5070 DGVVRVPRLAR
+5070 DGVVRVPRLGR
-5081 LKASGAVEL
+5081 LKTPGTGSGGVDL
-5090 GDGAVVVTG
+5090 GDGVVVVTG
-5099 ATGTLGGLLVRHLV
+5099 ATGMLGGLVARHLV
-5113 QVHGVQKL
+5113 KAHGVGDL
-5121 VLLSRSGRSVE
+5121 LLLSRSGGEVE
-5132 VDGAQVRSVACDVA
+5132 VEGARVRSVACDVGDA
-5146 DPDAVAEALRGESV
+5146 DAVAAALRDEPV
-5160 SAVIHAAGVL
+5160 TAVIHAAGLL
-5170 DDALLADLTPE
+5170 DDGMVESLTPE
-5181 RLRTVFRA
+5181 RLERVFGA
-5189 KVDAARNLAAA
+5189 KVDAARNLRAA
-5200 TADQPLTA
+5200 TAGKRLSA
-5208 FVLYSSAAGVFGN
+5208 FVLYSSAAGLFGN

-5230 NAFLDAYAT
+5230 NAFLDAYAVV
-5239 QLRGQGV
+5239 LRAEGV

-5259 MGETLTDA
+5259 MG
-5267 DRDRMRRGGVLP
+5267 GGLSEAERSRARQGGIVP
-5279 LTAEQGLAA
+5279 LTVDQGLAA
-5288 FDAALGTGRA
+5288 FDAALGAGRA
-5298 AVAPLA
+5298 SVAPLA
-5304 LDTAPLRE
+5304 LDTAPMRE

-5326 VRVPVRKR
+5326 VRVPVRKQ
-5334 ADTALGQRLAGL
+5334 ADSALSRRLAGL
-5346 PAPQRERAVLD
+5346 SAPQRERAVLD

-5364 AVLGYPGPDAVEVD
+5364 AVLGYPGPDAVEVE
-5378 RAFSELGFD
+5378 RAFRELGFD
-5387 SLIAVDLRNRL
+5387 SLTAVDLRNRL

-5414 PNALALAGHLAAE
+5414 PNTLALAGHLAAE
-5427 LAGAVEQIGA
+5427 LAGASERAGTA
-5437 APASTT
+5437 APERTTST
-5443 GSAVRT
+5443 VERT
-5449 DDPIAIVGM
+5449 DEPIAIVGM
-5458 ACRFPGGVSSPDE
+5458 ACRYPGGVASPEE
-5471 LWDLVAAG
+5471 LWELVAAG

-5503 HPGTTYSREGGFLLD
+5503 HPGTSYSREGGFLYE
-5518 AAQFDPGLF
+5518 AADFDPAVF

-5540 HRLLLESSWEAFEHA
+5540 HRLLLETSWEAFERA
-5555 GVNPMGLRGSRTG
+5555 GVNPLGLRGSRTG
-5568 VFVGVMYNDYSMVLG
+5568 VFVGVMYDDYAMVLG
-5583 ASDDNAEG
+5583 GSDEDTEG
-5591 FMGTGGSIASG
+5591 FIGTGGSVASG

-5630 AIQALRNGECD
+5630 AVQALRNGECD

-5646 GVTVMATPNTFIGF
+5646 GVTVMATPGTFVGF

-5689 ILLVE
+5689 MLLVE
-5694 RLSDAQRLGHPVL
+5694 RLSDAERLGHRVL

-5735 IRQALESAGLTSQ
+5735 IRAALANAGLEPG
-5748 DVDAVEAH
+5748 DVDVVEAH
-5756 GTGTS
+5756 GTGTA

-5775 GQDRETPLWL
+5775 GQDRDEPLWL

-5790 NLGHTQ
+5790 NVGHTQ

-5805 KMVQAMRHG
+5805 KMVQAMHHG
-5814 TLPKTLHVDAPTS
+5814 MLPKTLHVDAPTS
-5827 EVDWSAGSVELLTE
+5827 QVDWSAGSVELLTE
-5841 ARAWPEV
+5841 PRDWPELG
-5848 DRPRRSAVSSFGISG
+5848 RPRRAAVSSFGISG
-5863 TNAHI
+5863 TNAHVI
-5868 VLEAAPAAPAVAPS
+5868 LEAPADEPVVATG
-5882 EGLPVT
+5882 ERLPIT
-5888 PIVFSAADPD
+5888 PIVLSAADPE
-5898 ALHAYAARLRT
+5898 ALHATIGRLHT
-5909 AVASDLPLDQIGRA
+5909 TTTPDLPLDQIGRTLA
-5923 LVGRA
+5923 GRA

-5938 TDRPALDRALAGFG
+5938 ADRPALDRAVAGLDAAD
-5952 APRPEVR
+5952 APQPEVR
-5959 RGEAHRA
+5959 HGEARRA
-5966 ALAIV
+5966 ALAVV
-5971 FTGQGAQRAGM
+5971 FTGQGAQRLGM
-5982 GRELHE
+5982 GRELYDA
-5988 TFPVF
+5988 FLVF
-5993 AAAFDEACE
+5993 ATAFDEVCA
-6002 ALKLPLREVLDDES
+6002 ALDLPLHEVLGDES
-6016 RLHQTGWAQPAIFA
+6016 RLDRTGWAQPAIFA

-6036 ALMRSWGVE
+6036 ALVRSWGVE
-6045 PDAVAGHSIG
+6045 PDVVAGHSIG

-6062 AGVLTLADAATLVAA
+6062 AGVVSLADAARLVAA
-6077 RGRLMQALPVGG
+6077 RGRLMQALPAGG
-6089 AMLAVGASETE
+6089 AMLAVGTSEADLLA
-6100 VRALLTDGPEAA
+6100 ALPDI
-6112 GTDGSLA
+6112 
-6119 VDIAAVNGPD
+6119 DIAAVNGP
-6129 AVVVSGDEAEVER
+6129 ASVVVSGPREDIER
-6142 IVLLAVERGWK
+6142 VAGLAGERGWK
-6153 TNRLRTS
+6153 TSRLRTS

-6175 RAVVETLSFAEPVI
+6175 RSVVETLAFADPVI

-6200 EPGQWTDPGYW
+6200 ESGQWSEPEYW

-6225 TTLDAGRVLELGPD
+6225 AALDAGRVLELGPD
-6239 GVLTALVG
+6239 GVLTAIVG
-6247 DLRPELTV
+6247 DLRPELTA

-6264 EVETLLTAVGTLFVE
+6264 EAETLLTALGTLFVG
-6279 GQDVDWAAVL
+6279 GQDVDWTAVL
-6289 GAGSRAD
+6289 GSGPRAD
-6296 LPTYAFQHRR
+6296 LPTYAFQRRR
-6306 YWPSPRTGPT
+6306 YWPRPRTGPT
-6316 GDAAGLGLVGTGH
+6316 GDAAGLGLAGTGH

-6341 DNVFTGKLSV
+6341 DSVFTGKLSV
-6351 RTHPWLRDHT
+6351 RTHPWLRDHAIA
-6361 VSGRTVV
+6361 GRTVV
-6368 PGTALVEMVL
+6368 PGTALVEMAL
-6378 AAGDQAGL
+6378 AAGDQTGL

-6393 LQAPLTL
+6393 LQAPLSL
-6400 GEQGAVQVRVTL
+6400 VGQDGNRAGVQVRVTVS
-6412 AAPDAGRSAV
+6412 APDAGRGAV
-6422 TIHSRSEEDDDAW
+6422 TIHSRADEDDAW
-6435 VLNAGGLLTG
+6435 VLNASGLLTG
-6445 DAEPLPDTAASAV
+6445 DAEPLPEPAV
-6458 WPPADADE
+6458 AGSWPPADADE
-6466 IDVTGFYP
+6466 IDVTGFYA
-6474 MAASAGLDYGPAFQG
+6474 MAAAGGLDYGQTFQG
-6489 LRRVWR
+6489 LRRAWR

-6500 FAEVEIEG
+6500 FAEVETEE
-6508 SVTGYA
+6508 VATGYA

-6531 ALPADGGVRLPFGFT
+6531 ALPAEGGVRLPFGFT
-6546 GVRVTGLAGTG
+6546 GVRVTRSAGAA

-6567 TDTVRLSLADP
+6567 TDTVRLTLTDP
-6578 SGSPVATV
+6578 SGDPVATV
-6586 ESLVLRPVTLNQ
+6586 ESLSLRPVTPTQ

-6607 FGVEWMPQEVVP
+6607 YAVDWTPQDVTASVEVPVVV
-6619 AAEERVVITL
+6619 AL
-6629 GDPLPV
+6629 GDRLPEPAGV
-6635 VPASVTVV
+6635 VVV
-6643 DATAPGAARDRA
+6643 DATAPGSAFDRS
-6655 AALLRL
+6655 AALLGL
-6661 LQTWLTEPTWADS
+6661 LQEWVADPAWADS
-6674 RLVVRTRG
+6674 RLVVRTFG
-6682 AVGEKVTDPDGAA
+6682 AAGEEVTDPDGAA

-6702 AQSEH
+6702 AQAEH
-6707 PDRLHLLD
+6707 PGRIHLLD
-6715 GPEDVFYPVPEAL
+6715 APEAMVVPVPQAV
-6728 VRDGAVNVPRLARL
+6728 VRDGVVRVPRLGRL
-6742 KASGSAEF
+6742 KTPGTGSAHVDL
-6750 GDGTVVLTGATG
+6750 GDGVVVVTGATG
-6762 TLGGLLAR
+6762 MLGGLVAR
-6770 HLVRAHGVRRLLLL
+6770 HLVKAHGVGELLLL
-6784 SRSGATADLEGRLA
+6784 SRSGGVVEVEGAR
-6798 PAEVRS
+6798 VRS
-6804 VACDVS
+6804 LACDLS
-6810 DVNAVA
+6810 DADAVA
-6816 EALRDEPVSAVV
+6816 AVLRDEPVTAVV

-6843 PERLDTV
+6843 PERLQRV
-6850 FRAKVDA
+6850 FGAKVDA
-6857 ARNLAAATAD
+6857 ARNLRAATRD
-6867 RPLTAFV
+6867 KRLSAFV
-6874 LYSSAAGLF
+6874 VYSSAAGLF

-6897 LDAYATQLREQGVP
+6897 LDAYAMVLRAEDVP

-6923 MGETLTDAERSRM
+6923 MGEALTRADRERM

-6948 GLAAFDAALGTGTA
+6948 GLAAFDAALSAGTPVV
-6962 LIAPLALDPAALEQA
+6962 APLALDPAGLGQA
-6977 AEFGLLPPL
+6977 AEAGLLPPL
-6986 LAGLVRAPRSRRAA
+6986 LAGLARAPRGRRAA
-7000 PAGPTLGRRL
+7000 PTGPTLDQRL
-7010 DGLSPEDQDRL
+7010 SGLSPEDQDRL
-7021 VLEAV
+7021 VLETV
-7026 QAQVAAVLGHDS
+7026 QGQVAAVLGHDS

-7048 TELGFDSLTAVELR
+7048 SELGFDSLTAVDLR
-7062 NRLMAATELRLP
+7062 NRLMAVTGLRLP
-7074 STLVFDYPNAGALAA
+7074 STLVFDYPNVGALAA
-7089 HLAERLRP
+7089 HLADRLRP
-7097 AVVSPVVALMAELDQ
+7097 AAVSPVEALLAELD
-7112 IEQGLRAATADDEE
+7112 ELERGMRAATADDED

-7135 SLLAGWQGAASTG
+7135 SLLAAWQGAATSG
-7148 GAVLAEE
+7148 GTALVEE
-7155 LETATDDEMFDLLGK
+7155 LETASDDEMFDLLGK